1 MADPDP
7 DTGPAPAD
15 ANEQRFGA
23 LYENTTDAIAEVRL
37 VEDDFVVL
45 DVNPAFEEVFGYAS
59 EEIVG
64 EDIDEYVLAEGEDE
78 AFDSLGGAMKRRETV
93 RRDVRRRTADGL
105 KDFHARTVPLE
116 VGGGWTQGFVIYTDI
131 SERKEKQRRLER
143 FAGIV
148 GHDLRNPL
156 QIAHGN
162 LEATIEADED
172 PPDTLE
178 AALDA
183 VEAIG
188 GIVDR
193 LLTLTRTDGDGLEA
207 VAVDLGSVARRAW
220 DLVAAPDGSLAV
232 EGCRVRAD
240 EGALKQL
247 LSNLFQNAVDHGG
260 AGVTVR
266 VGPLGDDA
274 GFYVADDG
282 SGIPEDERQR
292 VFEEGYTE
300 AEEGLGL
307 GLKIVEQIA
316 DAHGW
321 TVSVTESNQG
331 GVRFEFRDVEC
342 PE

>member
-7 DTGPAPAD
+7 DPGNSVLD
-15 ANEQRFGA
+15 ASDERFGA

-37 VEDDFVVL
+37 VDDVFVVL
-45 DVNPAFEEVFGYAS
+45 DVNPAFEEVFGYGA

-64 EDIDEYVLAEGEDE
+64 EDIDEYVLAEGEGE
-78 AFDSLGGAMKRRETV
+78 AFDSLGGAMKRGETV
-93 RRDVRRRTADGL
+93 RREVRRRTADGI
-105 KDFHARTVPLE
+105 KDFRARAVPLE

-131 SERKEKQRRLER
+131 SEQKEKQRRLER

-156 QIAHGN
+156 QIAQGN
-162 LEATIEADED
+162 LVATIEAADD

-178 AALDA
+178 GALDA
-183 VEAIG
+183 VEEIE
-188 GIVDR
+188 GIVER
-193 LLTLTRTDGDGLEA
+193 LLTLTRTDGDGLEGA
-207 VAVDLGSVARRAW
+207 PVDLGPIARRAW

-282 SGIPEDERQR
+282 SGIPKDERQR

-321 TVSVTESNQG
+321 SVSVTESNQG
-331 GVRFEFRDVEC
+331 GVRFEFRDVEH